1 MQTKSSKSNA
11 LKTVNVD
18 GKFVSVEDVM
28 AEIDSDSSDSDLD
41 DDPMIFNKKNLLE
54 GLDDDDIS
62 SGEDAKEV
70 EKIKSSIVGARQSV

>member
-70 EKIKSSIVGARQSV
+70 EKIKSSIVGVRQSV